1 MLLDWLLQCPIRFEI
16 IVFPF
21 SLVSWYFKIY
31 FFGCLVACCLASM
44 YLWFLQFFLVLDFYL
59 YIVVVRKDV
68 RYVFNLFQF
77 IDLFFG
83 LACDLSWRMFHVHLK
98 RMCISLLLDGM
109 LYIYPS
115 NSHGL
120 MWHLRTVF
128 PYRFSVWM
136 ICPLMKVRY

>member
-1 MLLDWLLQCPIRFEI
+1 
-16 IVFPF
+16 
-21 SLVSWYFKIY
+21 
-31 FFGCLVACCLASM
+31 M

-120 MWHLRTVF
+120 M
-128 PYRFSVWM
+128 
-136 ICPLMKVRY
+136 